1 MRVDFPLLSKLVIG
15 KESFIKG
22 ENVVIE
28 SMILRK
34 DYEVDVPQLMDV
46 SFADTL
52 FQDIILKMFF
62 DTHKNMNITLFKQ
75 NTF

>member
-1 MRVDFPLLSKLVIG
+1 MSELESLLFGDLNEMSYNFYYADFKIQSKREIVDEVMRVDFPLLSKLVIG

-34 DYEVDVPQLMDV
+34 VM
-46 SFADTL
+46 
-52 FQDIILKMFF
+52 K
-62 DTHKNMNITLFKQ
+62 
-75 NTF
+75 